1 MHHLTAD
8 DKALIL
14 ALRVQKRWN
23 IDKMILGF
31 PNKQW
36 KRRTL
41 YYLVRKTDQT
51 GTAARLSGS
60 GWSRSARTA
69 ANIEIVDNMICS
81 QHDKPGT
88 SKTLREI
95 ARETGISR
103 SSVRRIA
110 EKDLKLKTFRRHEL

>member
-1 MHHLTAD
+1 M
-8 DKALIL
+8 
-14 ALRVQKRWN
+14 
-23 IDKMILGF
+23 
-31 PNKQW
+31 
-36 KRRTL
+36 
-41 YYLVRKTDQT
+41 RKTNQT

-88 SKTLREI
+88 SKTPTEI

-110 EKDLKLKTFRRHEL
+110 EKDLKLKTFRRH

>member
-1 MHHLTAD
+1 MHNLTAD

-81 QHDKPGT
+81 QDDKSGT
-88 SKTLREI
+88 SKTPREI